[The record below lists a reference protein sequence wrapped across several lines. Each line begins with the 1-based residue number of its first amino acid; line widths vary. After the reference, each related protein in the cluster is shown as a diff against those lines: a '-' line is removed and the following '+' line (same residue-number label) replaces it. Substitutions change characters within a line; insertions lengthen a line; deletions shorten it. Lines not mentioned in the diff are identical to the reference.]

1 MTTIAYR
8 NGVIAADSR
17 TTLETE
23 GGGAR
28 MFLCEKLFRKT
39 SGITGETVIIATAG
53 ESSPGMVFVDWFGS
67 GKDAPDNFIIG
78 EADFTCLV
86 LQKDGLWEYDA
97 WCRGVKI
104 LDEFYAIG
112 SGAKAALGAL
122 HMGASAVKAVEV
134 ACKIDHYSG
143 PPVVS
148 MRLAPPAKK
157 PRAKKFLLPSIQ
169 PVIFKESESV

>member
-8 NGVIAADSR
+8 NGVLAADSR

-28 MFLCEKLFRKT
+28 MFLCEKLFPKILP
-39 SGITGETVIIATAG
+39 SGDKVIIATAG

-67 GKDAPDNFIIG
+67 GKEAPDNFIIG

-97 WCRGVKI
+97 WCRGIKI

-122 HMGASAVKAVEV
+122 HMGASAVKAVEM
-134 ACKIDHYSG
+134 ACRIDHYSG

-148 MRLAPPAKK
+148 MRLAPPPKK
-157 PRAKKFLLPSIQ
+157 PRTKKVVVAIPGQ
-169 PVIFKESESV
+169 

>member
-1 MTTIAYR
+1 MTTIAYC

-28 MFLCEKLFRKT
+28 MFLCEKLFRKKVT
-39 SGITGETVIIATAG
+39 VGRQTQEVIIATAG

-67 GKDAPDNFIIG
+67 RKAPPLHEFLTG
-78 EADFTCLV
+78 SADFTCLV
-86 LQKDGLWEYDA
+86 LQQDGLWEYDA

-104 LDEFYAIG
+104 MDMFYAIG

-122 HMGASAVKAVEV
+122 HMGASARKAVEV
-134 ACKIDHYSG
+134 ACRIDHYSG
-143 PPVVS
+143 LPVTS
-148 MRLAPPAKK
+148 MRLRTPPHLTKRRRPK
-157 PRAKKFLLPSIQ
+157 
-169 PVIFKESESV
+169 